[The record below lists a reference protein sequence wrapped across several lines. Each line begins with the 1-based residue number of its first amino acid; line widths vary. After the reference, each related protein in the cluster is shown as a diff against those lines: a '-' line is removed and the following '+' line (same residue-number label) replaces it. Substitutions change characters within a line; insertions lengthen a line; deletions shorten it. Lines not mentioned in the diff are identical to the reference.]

1 MVKGCVWHGA
11 CMAGGV
17 CGGGGAC
24 TVMGCAWQG
33 ACVVG
38 GMHGRGHVW
47 QGVMRGGGGGACV
60 AGETATAADG
70 SCLNFSFLFLLQ
82 LLDVFVKNV
91 SSYFNSKPE
100 CLPITIMQL
109 PYI

>member
-1 MVKGCVWHGA
+1 MHGHGV
-11 CMAGGV
+11 CMAGGM
-17 CGGGGAC
+17 CGGGH
-24 TVMGCAWQG
+24 AWQG
-33 ACVVG
+33 AC
-38 GMHGRGHVW
+38 MARGDAW
-47 QGVMRGGGGGACV
+47 RGRGGGTGACV

>member
-1 MVKGCVWHGA
+1 
-11 CMAGGV
+11 
-17 CGGGGAC
+17 
-24 TVMGCAWQG
+24 
-33 ACVVG
+33 
-38 GMHGRGHVW
+38 MHGRG
-47 QGVMRGGGGGACV
+47 VMRGGGACV

-91 SSYFNSKPE
+91 SRYFNSKPE